1 MCVVRQMEENK
12 LGGAVTRTAAV
23 RIHFVADEERT

>member
-1 MCVVRQMEENK
+1 MCAVRQMGENK

-23 RIHFVADEERT
+23 RRHFVADAEKT